1 MITKGNHNKKIYK
14 KEFMKK
20 IEDVQRNQSFR
31 EFFIEKIDKYSISL
45 SAIKKEYSIS
55 SSILQS
61 VIDGEPWFH
70 GKKPELKFIFLFSII
85 FIDSIEEFS
94 LFFEEIMNIPY
105 LVSICNYNI
114 EEYIVDV
121 LSNIYDILCRE
132 KNVDVKMNDFKNP
145 KEFLKARF
153 VQRINLY

>member
-1 MITKGNHNKKIYK
+1 MITKGNHNKKKYK
-14 KEFMKK
+14 IEFMKK
-20 IEDVQRNQSFR
+20 IEKVQRNQSFR
-31 EFFIEKIDKYSISL
+31 EFLFEKIDKYSISI
-45 SAIKKEYSIS
+45 SYIKKEYSIS

-70 GKKPELKFIFLFSII
+70 GKKPELKFLFLFSII
-85 FIDSIEEFS
+85 FVDNIEEFS

-132 KNVDVKMNDFKNP
+132 KNVKLKLNDFREP

-153 VQRINLY
+153 VQRINLL

>member
-31 EFFIEKIDKYSISL
+31 EFFHQKIDKYSISI

-94 LFFEEIMNIPY
+94 LFFDEIINIPY
-105 LVSICNYNI
+105 LVSMCNYNI

-132 KNVDVKMNDFKNP
+132 KNVKLKMNDFKNP